1 MACTVGHRLQDHL
14 DEVPTGTCGFF
25 IPQPQW
31 SGSYKSRDRGSVLRA
46 STRTEITYIFTR
58 LEHHGWRSTC

>member
-31 SGSYKSRDRGSVLRA
+31 SGSYKSRDRGISSSSLNRRGNRA
-46 STRTEITYIFTR
+46 H
-58 LEHHGWRSTC
+58 LHPA